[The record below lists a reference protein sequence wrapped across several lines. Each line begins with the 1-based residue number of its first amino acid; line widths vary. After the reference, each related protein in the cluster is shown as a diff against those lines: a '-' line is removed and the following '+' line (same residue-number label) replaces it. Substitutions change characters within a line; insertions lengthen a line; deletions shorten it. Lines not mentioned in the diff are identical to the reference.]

1 MRMAG
6 VGGLALAVLIFVS
19 GCATLSGRPFGQ
31 YVDDKTISAKVKL
44 KLASRLHPGTL
55 TRVHVDTYE
64 GVVYLSGVADSE
76 EMKARVERIVGHVD
90 DVQQVV
96 SNLSIKQPGAAQGA
110 SADAQGA
117 TGASDYVAA
126 SPAVI
131 GTSALLETLSGVNE
145 QLRGILRYQADG
157 GVGGPYT
164 GYDSNGRLVATVYLV
179 PMRGLAQKG
188 ADDFGSGG
196 RRIDHV
202 SIYPID
208 VQPPDVPEARYAIV
222 LWHVSP
228 AEAAALR

>member
-1 MRMAG
+1 
-6 VGGLALAVLIFVS
+6 LALAILIFAT

-44 KLASRLHPGTL
+44 RLASRLHPTTL

-64 GVVYLSGVADSE
+64 GTVYLSGVADSE
-76 EMKARVERIVGHVD
+76 EMKMRVERIAAHVD

-96 SNLSIKQPGAAQGA
+96 NNLSTKQPAAPLGA
-110 SADAQGA
+110 SAD
-117 TGASDYVAA
+117 TSDASAGSTQLAAA
-126 SPAVI
+126 SPGVL
-131 GTSALLETLSGVNE
+131 GTSGLLETLSGVTD

-157 GVGGPYT
+157 GLAGPYT
-164 GYDSNGRLVATVYLV
+164 GYDENGRLVVTLYLV

-188 ADDFGSGG
+188 AEDFGSGG

-202 SIYPID
+202 SIFPID
-208 VQPPDVPEARYAIV
+208 VQPDVPEARYAIV